1 MTDLITPQEISE
13 HFDYIPPTALKEIFK
28 DMTTE
33 TSHTIEHTIELTI
46 IKGTK
51 LKETIEVPAELHII
65 DDAGEIPATHNRMFR
80 ILSQEKGDERITWD
94 SRSLA
99 DIRAAKEMFISFIK
113 KGLKPFKV
121 GLNGKATAEVMRE
134 FDPLAEEVI
143 FLPHQLVAGG

>member
-1 MTDLITPQEISE
+1 MTDRITPQEISE

-33 TSHTIEHTIELTI
+33 TSHTIELTI

-51 LKETIEVPAELHII
+51 LKETIEVPAELHIV

-134 FDPLAEEVI
+134 FDPLAEEII
-143 FLPHQLVAGG
+143 FLPQALVTGG